1 MAKDK
6 NGKQL
11 PPGITLRSDGRYMGR
26 FTHAGQRYTLY
37 DDNVKHLRKAMDDMK
52 YELEHGLRGKIDN
65 VTLDKWVKIW
75 LTEYKQ
81 NSVKDS
87 TYVLYQNYYTW
98 YISPQIG
105 KIKVKD
111 IKNVHIQKMINSMR
125 DKDLSQNTM
134 KKAYSII
141 YDIMNYALNNDMI
154 LKNPCTGVTIPKQQ
168 ATKRRVMSVAEQEI
182 FEKSIQ
188 GTTYEA
194 IYKVALYTGMRIGEI
209 LGLTWEDID
218 FRNER
223 IYVNRTLLCFQ
234 EAKGKP
240 CVPKFQAPKTNAGS
254 RVIPMVTE
262 VTRALRMHRLHQNTL
277 MAELGNHY
285 QPKEGFEN
293 LVFTSQF
300 GSPLFEPYIN
310 RNLSRIVSKI
320 NKQEQALAKKEG
332 RDPVPFENVTPHA
345 LRHTFAT
352 RAFEN
357 GMKPK
362 TVQEILGHNSLSM
375 TMDLYTHVTENVKV
389 EEMKKLE
396 KQA

>member
-81 NSVKDS
+81 NAVKDS

-141 YDIMNYALNNDMI
+141 V
-154 LKNPCTGVTIPKQQ
+154 G
-168 ATKRRVMSVAEQEI
+168 
-182 FEKSIQ
+182 
-188 GTTYEA
+188 
-194 IYKVALYTGMRIGEI
+194 
-209 LGLTWEDID
+209 
-218 FRNER
+218 
-223 IYVNRTLLCFQ
+223 
-234 EAKGKP
+234 
-240 CVPKFQAPKTNAGS
+240 
-254 RVIPMVTE
+254 
-262 VTRALRMHRLHQNTL
+262 
-277 MAELGNHY
+277 
-285 QPKEGFEN
+285 
-293 LVFTSQF
+293 
-300 GSPLFEPYIN
+300 
-310 RNLSRIVSKI
+310 
-320 NKQEQALAKKEG
+320 
-332 RDPVPFENVTPHA
+332 
-345 LRHTFAT
+345 
-352 RAFEN
+352 
-357 GMKPK
+357 
-362 TVQEILGHNSLSM
+362 
-375 TMDLYTHVTENVKV
+375 
-389 EEMKKLE
+389 
-396 KQA
+396 